1 MDLEY
6 IEGQVDVWIETQIKE
21 KKLRSKINYEKILYK
36 RNNTSVNVRLDG
48 NSNNTNEKS
57 IRHNCR
63 QD

>member
-21 KKLRSKINYEKILYK
+21 KKLRSKVNYEKILRK

>member
-6 IEGQVDVWIETQIKE
+6 IEEQVDVWIESQIKE
-21 KKLRSKINYEKILYK
+21 NRLRSKINYEKILRK
-36 RNNTSVNVRLDG
+36 GNNTSINVRLDG

>member
-1 MDLEY
+1 MDLDY
-6 IEGQVDVWIETQIKE
+6 IEEQVDVWIESQIKE
-21 KKLRSKINYEKILYK
+21 NRLRSKINYEKILCK
-36 RNNTSVNVRLDG
+36 GNNTSINVRLDG